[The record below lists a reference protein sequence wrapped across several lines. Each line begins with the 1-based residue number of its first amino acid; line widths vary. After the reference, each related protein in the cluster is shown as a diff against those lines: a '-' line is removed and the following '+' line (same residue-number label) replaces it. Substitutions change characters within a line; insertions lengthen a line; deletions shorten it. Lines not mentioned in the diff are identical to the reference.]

1 MSNKRDAIKFEKM
14 NSSRR
19 GQRVIYSNAAPAY
32 DPVPEHIRR
41 RREFKIVSP
50 QIERNRKRARNMTPL
65 YLVGLMLCI
74 GFFAL
79 LAHKHI
85 QLNSEIVQVRH
96 DIMSKEAEYQRIKTA
111 NDEEYARI
119 MGAVDLEEI
128 KRTAMDDLGMHYP
141 DNSQIIE
148 FENDDSDYVRQ
159 FQDIPTQA
167 SSDR

>member
-1 MSNKRDAIKFEKM
+1 MSEKRDVIRYE
-14 NSSRR
+14 RIGR
-19 GQRVIYSNAAPAY
+19 QDGGHRVIYSNAVPVA

-41 RREFKIVSP
+41 RREFKVVSP

-74 GFFAL
+74 GFIAL

-85 QLNSEIVQVRH
+85 QLNSEIVQVKH
-96 DIMSKEAEYQRIKTA
+96 DIMTKEAEYQKLKTA

-119 MGAVDLEEI
+119 MGAVDLEAI
-128 KRTAMDDLGMHYP
+128 KRTAMDELGMHYP